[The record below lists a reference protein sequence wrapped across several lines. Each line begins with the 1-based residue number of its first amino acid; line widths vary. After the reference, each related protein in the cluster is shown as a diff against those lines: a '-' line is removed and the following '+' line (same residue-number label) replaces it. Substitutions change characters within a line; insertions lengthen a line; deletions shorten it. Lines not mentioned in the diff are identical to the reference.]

1 MKLLSFSYETSLQFS
16 EPVKDHSFILRC
28 LPKNTPRQQVLESHL
43 FTQPRIA
50 MNKQVDGFGNLL
62 RIGYCP
68 QEHDS
73 FDFFA
78 SGLVCVDRESPEATR
93 PEPAHPVYLQP
104 SLLANTNDALC
115 DWAREIAGVTRKQ
128 AVTPL
133 TGEVSEDE
141 AAARWQTIQILSTAT
156 HSRLA
161 YEKGVTGTDTTAT
174 QALELGKGVCQDYTH
189 VLISALRACGIP
201 ARYCNGLMSG
211 EGATHAWVVAHDGIR
226 WHGIDPTNDKIVDD
240 NYLLFSEGRDFSDCA
255 IEQGVFRG
263 TATQTQTVTACV
275 GENRDDTSPFERMYP
290 HSSE

>member
-16 EPVKDHSFILRC
+16 EPVSDHSFILRC

-50 MNKQVDGFGNLL
+50 LNKQVDGFGNLL
-62 RIGYCP
+62 RVGYCP
-68 QEHDS
+68 QKHTE

-104 SLLANTNDALC
+104 SPLANADEALAT
-115 DWAREIAGVTRKQ
+115 WARGIAGVTRKEAITPITS
-128 AVTPL
+128 AV
-133 TGEVSEDE
+133 DE
-141 AAARWQTIQILSTAT
+141 ETAAARWQIIQDLSTAA
-156 HSRLA
+156 HARLA
-161 YEKGVTGTDTTAT
+161 YTPGATTTSTTAV
-174 QALELGKGVCQDYTH
+174 QALELGAGVCQDYTH

-240 NYLLFSEGRDFSDCA
+240 NYLLFSEGRDFGDCA

-263 TATQTQTVTACV
+263 TATQTQVVTACV
-275 GENRDDTSPFERMYP
+275 GENMDGTSPFEKM
-290 HSSE
+290 